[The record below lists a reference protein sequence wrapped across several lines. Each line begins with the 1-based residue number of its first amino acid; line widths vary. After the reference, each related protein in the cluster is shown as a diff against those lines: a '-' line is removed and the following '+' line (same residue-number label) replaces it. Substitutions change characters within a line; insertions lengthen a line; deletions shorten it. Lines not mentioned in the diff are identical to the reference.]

1 MSRKYQ
7 ENDFENRLVA
17 ISRSPIADNDS
28 ADVTSAGK
36 SFQIRGPTTGKAMV
50 GDSWQPDGRHYQT
63 AIAEGTPAEP
73 GR

>member
-50 GDSWQPDGRHYQT
+50 GDS
-63 AIAEGTPAEP
+63 
-73 GR
+73 